1 MQPTGSSSPLQRN
14 LRRPAV
20 VRLTHFRCASR
31 AARSTELR
39 SGAHQ
44 RYPSPSVMH
53 VFTPIWNTCCDIVC
67 RINHRDPLCIS
78 HHTVCAAR
86 CSGDFSQVKSSKYI
100 MGLPGLPERIIAASL
115 ADNITEAERAIAA
128 APGMYG
134 RIWYGQGLAFDEA
147 YQILQE
153 LHRVLHSPSVRH
165 THVLNG
171 CGCRVHAP
179 V

>member
-1 MQPTGSSSPLQRN
+1 
-14 LRRPAV
+14 
-20 VRLTHFRCASR
+20 
-31 AARSTELR
+31 
-39 SGAHQ
+39 
-44 RYPSPSVMH
+44 
-53 VFTPIWNTCCDIVC
+53 
-67 RINHRDPLCIS
+67 
-78 HHTVCAAR
+78 
-86 CSGDFSQVKSSKYI
+86 
-100 MGLPGLPERIIAASL
+100 MGLPGLPEKIIAAAL
-115 ADNITEAERAIAA
+115 ADNITDAERAIAA

-171 CGCRVHAP
+171 CGCRVHAH